1 MAPME
6 PEKQDYIVV
15 DRDRL
20 VALLEDINTEENLE
34 LLKARIL
41 EVKRS
46 LLAPRE
52 DIHGLFVL
60 PNGKGVRIRRSTV
73 VTELD
78 QALAAF
84 TLERS
89 RYYVRRLIKGLTE
102 VRKGRFNDINLRRW
116 KEYDDII
123 TDSLWIIDRRDTS
136 GAHLAW
142 YWGNFVPQIPHQ
154 LLLRYTRQ
162 GEWVLDPF
170 AGSGTTLIECR
181 RLGRN
186 GLGVELNAGVVDKA
200 RELVA
205 KEPNPYRVVTDLEA
219 GDSRVFDFKALLA
232 RHGIQSVQLL
242 LMHPPYHD
250 IIKFSSAAND
260 LCNAPTTEA
269 FLAMFG
275 QVLDNTLSLLD
286 PDRFLAVVIGDKYT
300 GGEWVPLGF
309 YCMQEVL
316 QRGLL
321 LKSIVVKNFNDTTAK
336 RGQQDLWRYRA
347 LTGGFFV
354 FKHEYILLFQ
364 CRRPRRH
371 ARTG

>member
-1 MAPME
+1 MDGG
-6 PEKQDYIVV
+6 KHDYIVIN
-15 DRDRL
+15 RSRL
-20 VALLEDINTEENLE
+20 VDVLKTIKAEENLH
-34 LLKARIL
+34 LFKARVL
-41 EVKRS
+41 AVKQS
-46 LLAPRE
+46 LLAPGE
-52 DIHGLFVL
+52 DQYGLFNL
-60 PNGKGVRIRRSTV
+60 RDGEGLRVRQSTILG
-73 VTELD
+73 ELD
-78 QALAAF
+78 QVLEAF

-102 VRKGRFNDINLRRW
+102 VKKGRFNDINLRRW

-123 TDSLWIIDRRDTS
+123 TDSLWMIDKRDTS

-142 YWGNFVPQIPHQ
+142 YWGNFIPQIPHQ

-170 AGSGTTLIECR
+170 VGSGTTLIECR

-186 GLGVELNAGVVDKA
+186 GLGVELNATVVEKA
-200 RELVA
+200 RELVE
-205 KEPNPYRVVTDLEA
+205 KEPNPYRVVTDLKA
-219 GDSRVFDFKALLA
+219 GDSRVYDFRALLA
-232 RHGIQSVQLL
+232 RHGIASVQFL

-269 FLAMFG
+269 FLSMFG
-275 QVLDNTLSLLD
+275 QVLDNTLPLLD
-286 PDRFLAVVIGDKYT
+286 PGRFLAIVIGDKYA
-300 GGEWVPLGF
+300 GGEWIPLGF

-321 LKSIVVKNFNDTTAK
+321 LKSIIVKNFNETTAK
-336 RGQQDLWRYRA
+336 RQQKDLWRYRA
-347 LTGGFFV
+347 LAGGFYV

-364 CRRPRRH
+364 YRYRRRH
-371 ARTG
+371 II